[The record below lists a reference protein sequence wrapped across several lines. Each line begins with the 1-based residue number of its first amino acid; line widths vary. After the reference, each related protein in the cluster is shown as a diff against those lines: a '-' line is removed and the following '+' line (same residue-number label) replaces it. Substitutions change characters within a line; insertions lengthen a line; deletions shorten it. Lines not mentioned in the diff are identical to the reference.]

1 MCAGLGRCIRI
12 LRVRRL
18 LPLLQMGENRLSGTY
33 MRDGFAFLQTMIDRE
48 YLDVE
53 RSLETLP
60 GSDEEAAFFAEG
72 KCAFIS
78 SLCRAAA
85 FCQGLPVCSRD
96 DRAAG
101 AEGSP
106 SVLWVRTTGWLS
118 IPIQSILARR
128 LPSWKTC
135 VPQIRSMHLQG
146 SWGRY
151 PQHAEMR
158 PPRCPRLRSLYPV
171 WHPEA
176 RFPIRI
182 SRSRL
187 IPGNTIKELCVEL
200 CEGRT

>member
-1 MCAGLGRCIRI
+1 
-12 LRVRRL
+12 
-18 LPLLQMGENRLSGTY
+18 

-53 RSLETLP
+53 RSWRPCRAVTRQ
-60 GSDEEAAFFAEG
+60 AAFFAEG

-85 FCQGLPVCSRD
+85 FARDYPFAAEMTALPVLKEGPVCVV
-96 DRAAG
+96 G
-101 AEGSP
+101 ADQRLAVNPNTEHLGEA
-106 SVLWVRTTGWLS
+106 LAILENLCTTDTLN
-118 IPIQSILARR
+118 AFA
-128 LPSWKTC
+128 
-135 VPQIRSMHLQG
+135 G

-158 PPRCPRLRSLYPV
+158 PPALPSIGGSLYPV

-187 IPGNTIKELCVEL
+187 IPGIPSRNSA
-200 CEGRT
+200 